1 MFQGTLPTDGKMRA
15 LWDWD
20 PVCAEAKLRKQQEGL
35 RRKERPFSSGAA
47 VTEPPGGMAPTE
59 CRMGKKQNKHQNKT
73 EQLGSTGHS
82 ANSRRVTGEGWAC
95 PMREN
100 SPAEP
105 LLSYKAQRSENGDV

>member
-20 PVCAEAKLRKQQEGL
+20 PVYAEAKLRKQQEGL
-35 RRKERPFSSGAA
+35 RRKERPFSLGAA

-59 CRMGKKQNKHQNKT
+59 CCMGKKQNKHQNKT